1 MPGNSY
7 TSTKQE
13 LQLGKIQEN
22 LEIIWKG
29 HMGHVKIYT
38 KQRKHSI
45 TDNRETNSV
54 RLKQQVDVG
63 NLFATQ
69 AEQQQAFRQLR
80 LFKSLAVQ

>member
-1 MPGNSY
+1 
-7 TSTKQE
+7 
-13 LQLGKIQEN
+13 
-22 LEIIWKG
+22 
-29 HMGHVKIYT
+29 MGHVKIYT

-63 NLFATQ
+63 NLLATQ
-69 AEQQQAFRQLR
+69 AEQQQAFRQLW